1 MRMVKEYARIRVPA
15 TTVLCGSRERES
27 VAIAVDVWDDVA
39 ATIGIGDSRVTVTGP
54 AKHVFSRDDQH
65 PTLVAMRATLDA
77 IQAPHAGIA
86 LISQTKIPPAVG
98 LGSRTAAMM
107 AGILLVRELMGGSV
121 FSDNDAVAIAASFNI
136 SPARALASINGGVCL
151 GWDSRATKLPLRKP
165 CPVAVL
171 VPKDARTVHDG
182 GLPQGPVGV
191 LSHALTQNRRLLSDV
206 CSQVERAQAT
216 DPQVGESAHLL
227 RALHDAHWPV
237 LMAGSGPALL
247 VFSQLNEQMR
257 RMFEDHGFECHSSEV
272 QSTR

>member
-65 PTLVAMRATLDA
+65 PTLVAMRATLDT
-77 IQAPHAGIA
+77 IQAPHAGVA

-121 FSDNDAVAIAASFNI
+121 FRITTPLP
-136 SPARALASINGGVCL
+136 SPHPSIFLLL
-151 GWDSRATKLPLRKP
+151 G
-165 CPVAVL
+165 
-171 VPKDARTVHDG
+171 H
-182 GLPQGPVGV
+182 
-191 LSHALTQNRRLLSDV
+191 
-206 CSQVERAQAT
+206 
-216 DPQVGESAHLL
+216 
-227 RALHDAHWPV
+227 
-237 LMAGSGPALL
+237 
-247 VFSQLNEQMR
+247 
-257 RMFEDHGFECHSSEV
+257 
-272 QSTR
+272 